1 MKKDMRTITDLPEI
15 LVRQRSEEHPL
26 EDGGGDGEH
35 ELVCADLGAV
45 GQLEPDVRP
54 LLLVVE
60 LAWGEVVGLGGVWTI
75 AINWYQQ

>member
-1 MKKDMRTITDLPEI
+1 MNKDMRTITDLPEI
-15 LVRQRSEEHPL
+15 LVRQGPEEHSL

-45 GQLEPDVRP
+45 GQLEPHVRP

-60 LAWGEVVGLGGVWTI
+60 LAWGEGDCLGGVCGL
-75 AINWYQQ
+75 